1 MVGMK
6 PLVLVIRGFVFVINL
21 FTYFIKKFYIEATNY
36 LTGYIMANI
45 NSKGA
50 EQHTFDAIVIGS
62 GISGGWA
69 AKELCEHGLKTLV
82 LERGRNV
89 VHLKDYPT
97 ATKNPWDFPHRTYE
111 PLSVSKE
118 NPIVERCYAFSEA
131 SQHFFVKDKEHPYV
145 QEKPFDWIRGYQVG
159 GKSLLW
165 ARQTQRWS
173 KYDFEGPGRDGFA
186 VDWPIRYDDIAPW
199 YSHVERFAGIS
210 GNHDGL
216 ETLPDGEFL
225 PAWEMNAVEKDM
237 SKRIN
242 AHYKD
247 RHVVIGRCAHLT
259 KPNEIHRQQGRGQCQ
274 ARSLCER
281 GCPFGGYFSSNASTI
296 PWAER
301 TGNLTLRPDSVV
313 HSIIYDEK
321 KGKATGVRVID
332 AHTKQATEYFA
343 KIIFV
348 NAATMNTNL
357 VLLNSTSSRF
367 PNGLGND
374 SGLLGK
380 YIAFHNYRGT
390 LYASMDGY
398 LDSYY
403 YGRRPCAIM
412 MPNFR
417 NVYKQEM
424 DFMRGYMTFYSV
436 MRAGWGHDTDG
447 PQIGEAYK
455 EAISEAGPWVV
466 YVQMQGETIPKETNH
481 VSLSKDEKDA
491 WGIPLLK
498 MSVAYDDN
506 DVKSMKD
513 FMAQGTE
520 MLTIAGCKNIGSH
533 DTNQAPG
540 LDIHEMG
547 GVRMGKDPKTSLLN
561 KWNQMHEC
569 QNVFVTDG
577 SCMVSTSTQ
586 NPSLTFMAITARA
599 ANHAVEE
606 LKKGNLG

>member
-1 MVGMK
+1 
-6 PLVLVIRGFVFVINL
+6 
-21 FTYFIKKFYIEATNY
+21 
-36 LTGYIMANI
+36 MANI
-45 NSKGA
+45 NSKGTDKN
-50 EQHTFDAIVIGS
+50 TFDAIVIGS

-69 AKELCEHGLKTLV
+69 AKELCEHGLRTLV

-111 PLSVSKE
+111 PLSVAKE

-173 KYDFEGPGRDGFA
+173 KFDFEGPGRDGFA

-199 YSHVERFAGIS
+199 YSHVERFAGIA
-210 GNHDGL
+210 GNRDGL

-247 RHVVIGRCAHLT
+247 RNVIIGRCAHLT
-259 KPNEIHRQQGRGQCQ
+259 KPNEIHKQQGRGQCQ

-301 TGNLTLRPDSVV
+301 TGNLTLKPDSVV

-332 AHTKQATEYFA
+332 AHTKEATEYYA

-374 SGLLGK
+374 NGLLGK
-380 YIAFHNYRGT
+380 FV
-390 LYASMDGY
+390 AS
-398 LDSYY
+398 
-403 YGRRPCAIM
+403 C
-412 MPNFR
+412 
-417 NVYKQEM
+417 
-424 DFMRGYMTFYSV
+424 
-436 MRAGWGHDTDG
+436 
-447 PQIGEAYK
+447 
-455 EAISEAGPWVV
+455 
-466 YVQMQGETIPKETNH
+466 
-481 VSLSKDEKDA
+481 
-491 WGIPLLK
+491 
-498 MSVAYDDN
+498 
-506 DVKSMKD
+506 
-513 FMAQGTE
+513 
-520 MLTIAGCKNIGSH
+520 
-533 DTNQAPG
+533 
-540 LDIHEMG
+540 
-547 GVRMGKDPKTSLLN
+547 
-561 KWNQMHEC
+561 
-569 QNVFVTDG
+569 
-577 SCMVSTSTQ
+577 
-586 NPSLTFMAITARA
+586 
-599 ANHAVEE
+599 
-606 LKKGNLG
+606 